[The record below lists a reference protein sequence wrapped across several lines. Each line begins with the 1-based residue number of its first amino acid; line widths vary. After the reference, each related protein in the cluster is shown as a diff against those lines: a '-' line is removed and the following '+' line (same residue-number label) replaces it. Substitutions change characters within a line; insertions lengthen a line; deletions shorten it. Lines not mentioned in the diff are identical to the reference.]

1 MNVTLTYT
9 ELYDTVERSLS
20 VIGKRST
27 DDNGNRLFADIT
39 LGSREVPL
47 IYDYFRQA
55 VIDLATELSAFI
67 TETED
72 SQQES
77 TVNASVQISFW
88 TDQNTSQFLEQ
99 VTRSGQYLYK
109 YNEHLLY
116 VSAVTY
122 PFNTVSPGASD
133 LFTHEGNY
141 YRWNNGLTQLTA
153 EQVEALADEEKE
165 AAHVLSYFNVNPAT
179 ITENSAGIYAY
190 YNNNVY
196 STQRVVAFVAIS
208 PQADILYYAPNGM
221 AYLWQYGT
229 MQRTIANND
238 GQTSVTLSFPTNHE
252 SSLNTFITKSCK
264 AYCVSYALHS
274 WFTVTAPRLSDK
286 YLKDC
291 TRQLAAV
298 IRLSHEKKAP
308 EAPATSY
315 EQISGTVTQN

>member
-55 VIDLATELSAFI
+55 VIDLATELSAFV
-67 TETED
+67 TEVKD
-72 SQQES
+72 VQQGE
-77 TVNASVQISFW
+77 
-88 TDQNTSQFLEQ
+88 
-99 VTRSGQYLYK
+99 
-109 YNEHLLY
+109 
-116 VSAVTY
+116 
-122 PFNTVSPGASD
+122 
-133 LFTHEGNY
+133 
-141 YRWNNGLTQLTA
+141 
-153 EQVEALADEEKE
+153 
-165 AAHVLSYFNVNPAT
+165 
-179 ITENSAGIYAY
+179 
-190 YNNNVY
+190 
-196 STQRVVAFVAIS
+196 
-208 PQADILYYAPNGM
+208 
-221 AYLWQYGT
+221 
-229 MQRTIANND
+229 
-238 GQTSVTLSFPTNHE
+238 SVTLSFPTNHE

-308 EAPATSY
+308 EASATSY
-315 EQISGTVTQN
+315 EQITGTVTQN